1 MKFTSVTFKIKMKH
15 YRYKKCFI
23 LINQERMGLKMS
35 NKKYEITD
43 AELEIMKLL
52 WSNKE
57 LTLNEIVEKLSE
69 NEKKNKSTIKTLL
82 YRLIEKQS
90 VKSITNKKK
99 ENTFI
104 ANISKNKY
112 LKKEN
117 ESFLSK
123 LYNGST
129 NNLLLNFVE
138 EKKISK
144 KDLQDL
150 LDLIESED

>member
-1 MKFTSVTFKIKMKH
+1 M
-15 YRYKKCFI
+15 
-23 LINQERMGLKMS
+23 L

-52 WSNKE
+52 WENTE
-57 LTLNEIVEKLSE
+57 LTLNEIVEKLSQK
-69 NEKKNKSTIKTLL
+69 EKKNKSTIKTLL
-82 YRLIEKQS
+82 YRLVEKQS

-99 ENTFI
+99 ENTFK
-104 ANISKNKY
+104 ANISKEKF

-129 NNLLLNFVE
+129 NKLLLNFVE

>member
-1 MKFTSVTFKIKMKH
+1 M
-15 YRYKKCFI
+15 
-23 LINQERMGLKMS
+23 L

-43 AELEIMKLL
+43 AELQIMKLL
-52 WSNKE
+52 WNNEE
-57 LTLNEIVEKLSE
+57 LTLNEIVEKLSEIE

-82 YRLIEKQS
+82 YRLVEKES

-104 ANISKNKY
+104 ANISKEKY
-112 LKKEN
+112 LNKEN

-129 NNLLLNFVE
+129 NKLLLNFVE

-150 LDLIESED
+150 LDLIESGD